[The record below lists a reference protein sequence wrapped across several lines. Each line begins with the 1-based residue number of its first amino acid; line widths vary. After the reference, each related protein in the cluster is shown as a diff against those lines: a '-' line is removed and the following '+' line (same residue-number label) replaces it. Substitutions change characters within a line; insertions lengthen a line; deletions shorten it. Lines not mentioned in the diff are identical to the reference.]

1 MDLIGGV
8 MTGKRDRTEKA
19 RDVFKRHG
27 GILRTREA
35 LQFGIHAE
43 VLYRMRDQ
51 GILECVTRGV
61 YRLADENELGS
72 PDLVAAATRAP
83 RGVICMISALSFHN
97 ITTQIPHAVDI
108 ALVRGE

>member
-8 MTGKRDRTEKA
+8 MRGKRDRTEKA

-51 GILECVTRGV
+51 GIRVRPECCYFKGFQH
-61 YRLADENELGS
+61 GS
-72 PDLVAAATRAP
+72 TA
-83 RGVICMISALSFHN
+83 I
-97 ITTQIPHAVDI
+97 
-108 ALVRGE
+108 